1 MGQGLLS
8 IEDSWSHSDTPHS
21 VGLLWTSD
29 LHMAETSTWQDT
41 TVTTDIHEPGGIR
54 TRNSSKQAATD
65 SRPRL
70 RSHWDQQSVHLMY
83 QIHAFTVYNI
93 TVTSIWHVL
102 AGQFNHQEVH
112 YKSKTIHS
120 EMNNIYVL
128 SVHSAANTSV
138 YVDKICEFPAFYDTI
153 RHSGT
158 PYAVGW
164 GPEYMIIYIL
174 PLVKRLVKNYVL
186 YIYIYIYQIYKCVI
200 MPISDSARCKAW
212 FFGCLLAEIVGSNP
226 SGSLVVCL
234 LWVLCDVW

>member
-158 PYAVGW
+158 PYAVGR

-186 YIYIYIYQIYKCVI
+186 YIYI
-200 MPISDSARCKAW
+200 
-212 FFGCLLAEIVGSNP
+212 SNI
-226 SGSLVVCL
+226 
-234 LWVLCDVW
+234 